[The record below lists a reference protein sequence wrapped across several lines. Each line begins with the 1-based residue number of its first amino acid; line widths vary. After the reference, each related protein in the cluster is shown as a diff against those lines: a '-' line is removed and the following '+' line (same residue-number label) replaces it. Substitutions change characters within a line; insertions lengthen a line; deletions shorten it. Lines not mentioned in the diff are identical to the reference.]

1 MWDAILQASAMIFI
15 VLPII
20 VGATIIVG
28 LKILKG
34 GSSVESNRTTAD
46 ETQTV
51 QEIYKGLARMEERI
65 DTLEAILLDR
75 DCKEEGKK

>member
-1 MWDAILQASAMIFI
+1 MWDAILQTSAMIFI

-46 ETQTV
+46 ETQTI
-51 QEIYKGLARMEERI
+51 QEIYQGLARMEERI
-65 DTLEAILLDR
+65 NTLETILLDR